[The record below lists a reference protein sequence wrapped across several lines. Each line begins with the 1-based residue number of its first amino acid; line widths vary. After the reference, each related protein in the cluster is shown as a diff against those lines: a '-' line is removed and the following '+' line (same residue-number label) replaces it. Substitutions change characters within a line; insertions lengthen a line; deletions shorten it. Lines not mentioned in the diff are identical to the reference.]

1 MRHRKRALIDILAKQ
16 WLLIGS
22 VSSLLALTAYIG
34 RPPKIGLD
42 DLKVLFLLFALFVT
56 VKGLETGRVFE
67 KISPH
72 LGNGRFTCLKL
83 TLITFFSSMIFTN
96 DAALVMAIP
105 LTLAMDIENKPSII
119 ILQCLS
125 ANAGSAFTPFG
136 NPQNLYIY
144 WHYHL
149 HPLEFFYTIV
159 PFCMVFLILIAIC
172 ALYLEKSK
180 NKAAVQAKIRIHKKA
195 IFYLLANG
203 AVILA
208 IFRLLPIS
216 WLAVMIFFTVL
227 FDPACL
233 EIDYS
238 LLVTMLCFLGISED
252 MKTMFQPVIEHS
264 THIFLLSALS
274 SQLISNVPAAFLFA
288 KFTSN
293 WRALLWGTSVGGFG
307 GLIGSL
313 ANLIAYRLYVSSLKN
328 GGIRDFTL
336 RFVLANYAFFFIGM
350 GLFYLVK
357 PYIFP

>member
-1 MRHRKRALIDILAKQ
+1 MEHRKRALIDILAKQ

-22 VSSLLALTAYIG
+22 ISSLLALTIHIG
-34 RPPKIGLD
+34 SAPKISID
-42 DLKVLFLLFALFVT
+42 DLKILFLLFALFVT
-56 VKGLETGRVFE
+56 VKGLETSRIFE
-67 KISPH
+67 KISRH
-72 LGNGRFTCLKL
+72 LENGRFIYLKL

-105 LTLAMDIENKPSII
+105 LILAMNIEKKASIV
-119 ILQCLS
+119 ILQCLA

-149 HPLEFFYTIV
+149 HPREFFYTIA
-159 PFCMVFLILIAIC
+159 PFCMAFLILLVLC
-172 ALYLEKSK
+172 SLHLEKFK
-180 NKAAVQAKIRIHKKA
+180 CKTVVQAKISVHRKV

-216 WLAVMIFFTVL
+216 WLAVIIFFTVL

-313 ANLIAYRLYVSSLKN
+313 ANLIAYRLYVSALKN
-328 GGIRDFTL
+328 GGIGNFTL
-336 RFVLANYAFFFIGM
+336 RFILANYAFFFIGM

-357 PYIFP
+357 PYIYP